1 MKTLFVTS
9 YHPHI
14 SRNIH
19 STDLFK
25 FLLSDPDMRIVLLV
39 PSYKVDYFRSHFGAP
54 RIIVEG
60 TGLYQSSRTLRG
72 LVFKKLSNFLVNS
85 PNPGV
90 KNKYQYY
97 CAGKYFYY
105 ALGIAAHALG
115 KSFWI
120 RQIARG
126 LDFRLS
132 PKGFYRDLFDRYNPV
147 AVFLTDVQNENDVS
161 IAHDARALGVK
172 IIGMIRS
179 WDNPT
184 QRELRIFPDIMLVG
198 SAAIRDEVIQ
208 IYHYPAERVFAVGQP
223 HHDRYLAGS
232 SMTREKFFAEWNFD
246 IHKPLALYAPLGDVL
261 IRHNDF
267 DQYVMETLAALDA
280 NILIR
285 FPPDED
291 VRFSHFVKPPH
302 MAYDKPGAV
311 FNGREFGDRDIRTED
326 DERLINE
333 LNFADVVISGPTSIP
348 LDAMLFDK
356 PAIMVH
362 FYPTKRGFC
371 GSAFNYWLAHI
382 KRILATG
389 GIFYAASP
397 EELLA
402 IVRRS
407 FEHPEIGAK
416 ERQFV
421 RSRWFS
427 HADGNAA
434 RRAANVILSF
444 CSS

>member
-25 FLLSDPDMRIVLLV
+25 FLLKDPDMRIVLLV
-39 PSYKVDYFRSHFGAP
+39 PSYKVDYFRSHFAAP
-54 RIIVEG
+54 RIIIEG
-60 TGLYQSSRTLRG
+60 TKLYQSSRILRG

-85 PNPGV
+85 QNPWV

-97 CAGKYFYY
+97 CTGKYVYY
-105 ALGIAAHALG
+105 ILGIAACALG

-120 RQIARG
+120 RRLARG

-132 PKGFYRDLFDRYNPV
+132 PKGFYTDLFDRYRPA

-161 IAHDARALGVK
+161 IAHDARASGVRV
-172 IIGMIRS
+172 IGMIRS

-184 QRELRIFPDIMLVG
+184 QRELRIFPDIMLAG
-198 SAAIRDEVIQ
+198 SAAIRDEVVR
-208 IYHYPAERVFAVGQP
+208 IYRYPAERVFTVGQP
-223 HHDRYLAGS
+223 HHDRYLAGP
-232 SMTREKFFAEWNFD
+232 SMAREEFFAQWGFD
-246 IHKPLALYAPLGDVL
+246 ADKPLVLYAPLGDVL

-267 DQYVMETLAALDA
+267 DEYVMKTLAALDA

-291 VRFSHFVKPPH
+291 VRLPNFVKPSH

-326 DERLINE
+326 DELLMNE
-333 LNFADVVISGPTSIP
+333 LSLADVVVSGPTSIP
-348 LDAMLFDK
+348 LDAVLFDK

-371 GSAFNYWLAHI
+371 GSVFNYWLAHI
-382 KRILATG
+382 QGILATG
-389 GIFYAASP
+389 GIFCATSQ

-407 FEHPEIGAK
+407 FEHPEVGAK
-416 ERQFV
+416 ERKFI

-434 RRAANVILSF
+434 RRTADVLLSI
-444 CSS
+444 CTS